1 MSRNKHISQ
10 TWKHTVAH
18 VRTCVYK
25 RSFGNVYPFPHA
37 APSVPVRWAYHHE
50 VTSWYPT
57 TNCSKL
63 YRIQNPFKNGSLG
76 GLCDGTK
83 RHRQIPESVEPHFIE
98 QTNIGQLVSRGY
110 RTCTA
115 PEIPQD
121 LPAAAL
127 FVVQATENNYIS
139 MCWCWT
145 WSNLDGCWQTWIYP
159 M

>member
-1 MSRNKHISQ
+1 MMKSHRGIPQKI
-10 TWKHTVAH
+10 VL
-18 VRTCVYK
+18 
-25 RSFGNVYPFPHA
+25 
-37 APSVPVRWAYHHE
+37 
-50 VTSWYPT
+50 
-57 TNCSKL
+57 NCTEFKILS
-63 YRIQNPFKNGSLG
+63 KNGSLG

-98 QTNIGQLVSRGY
+98 QTHIGQLVSRCH

-139 MCWCWT
+139 MC
-145 WSNLDGCWQTWIYP
+145 
-159 M
+159 